1 MVWIRSLL
9 LSWEAKENA
18 EEKDAVDAVNAVDE
32 TQDLQDT
39 LQGQSIARDVSK
51 FPCEDAIQDPVVQ
64 EDLRVEARHFDI
76 GDAFVSSADFHFLEL
91 VLLCLIGSC
100 ACQHQNNFGPNA
112 SERKGQLQQQT

>member
-9 LSWEAKENA
+9 SVSWEAKENA
-18 EEKDAVDAVNAVDE
+18 EEKDAVDAVDE
-32 TQDLQDT
+32 TQDLLEDT

-64 EDLRVEARHFDI
+64 EDLRVEARRFDI